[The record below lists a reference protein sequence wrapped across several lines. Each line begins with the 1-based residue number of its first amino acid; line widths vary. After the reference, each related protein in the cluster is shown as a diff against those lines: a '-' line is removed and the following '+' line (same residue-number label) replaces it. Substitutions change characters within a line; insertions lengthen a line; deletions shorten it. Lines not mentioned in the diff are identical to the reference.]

1 MPITLTNKE
10 IWEQVSKLL
19 ALVAVPA
26 VAWAFALN
34 GERAANQII
43 QAQTEKRISFL
54 ESELHTTTKT
64 LTDLKVI
71 LAQLST
77 SAENMQ
83 KELER
88 LRN

>member
-1 MPITLTNKE
+1 MPITLTNKD
-10 IWEQVSKLL
+10 IWEQLSKLL

-26 VAWAFALN
+26 IAWAFALN
-34 GERAANQII
+34 GERAANQIS

-54 ESELHTTTKT
+54 ESELQTTTKT

>member
-1 MPITLTNKE
+1 MPIKLTNKE

-26 VAWAFALN
+26 IAWAFALN

-43 QAQTEKRISFL
+43 QAQTEKRITFL
-54 ESELHTTTKT
+54 ESELKTTTKT

-77 SAENMQ
+77 SAESMQ

>member
-1 MPITLTNKE
+1 MPITLTNKD
-10 IWEQVSKLL
+10 IWEQLSKLL

-26 VAWAFALN
+26 IAWAFALN

-54 ESELHTTTKT
+54 ESELQTTTKT